1 MASITHSIGSVF
13 QPIFHLFGW
22 LLALFY
28 GVVPN
33 YAVAIAVLTI
43 VIMGA
48 LTPFTI
54 KSTKSMISMQ
64 RLQPEI
70 KKLQQKYK
78 GPENRQL
85 LNEELMRLYR
95 EEGANPL
102 GGCLPVL
109 LQAPFLFI
117 LYSVIK
123 GLSHLTTAGLAAPR
137 YIPTSSKMYKDLI
150 KSGGEVKSFGLNL
163 SLKAIDITSHHGWV
177 GAIPFFGIA
186 AAAVGLQYFQMA
198 QINNRNRK
206 TGQPMPSQQQAI
218 QRFMPIIFAY
228 IYLVIPAAVVLYMIV
243 STVIRIIT
251 QDLMFRAGVTD
262 PNRNNS
268 KPVER
273 ALPAGE
279 KTDDEESPVEK
290 PTPKSTAKPAP
301 KPAPKPG
308 PKPAPTSGSTPPPRK
323 PAHTPRPPLKNSPS
337 QPRSRAKRKR
347 KAR

>member
-1 MASITHSIGSVF
+1 MASITHTIGSVF

-33 YAVAIAVLTI
+33 YAVAITVLTI
-43 VIMGA
+43 LIMGA
-48 LTPFTI
+48 LTPLTI
-54 KSTKSMISMQ
+54 KSTKSMIVMQ

-117 LYSVIK
+117 LYSVIR
-123 GLSHLTTAGLAAPR
+123 GLSHLTKAGAAAPR
-137 YIPTSSKMYKDLI
+137 YIPTTSKMYRDLI
-150 KSGGEVKSFGLNL
+150 HSGGQVKAFGMNL
-163 SLKAIDITSHHGWV
+163 SSRPFPVSAHHGWV
-177 GAIPFFGIA
+177 GSLPFFAFVIV
-186 AAAVGLQYFQMA
+186 AVGLQYFQMA

-206 TGQPMPSQQQAI
+206 SGQAVPSQQLMI
-218 QRFMPIIFAY
+218 QRFMPILFAY

-243 STVIRIIT
+243 STIIRIIT
-251 QDLMFRAGVTD
+251 QDLMFRAGVSD
-262 PNRNNS
+262 PLRNGA
-268 KPVER
+268 KAVER
-273 ALPAGE
+273 ALPAPE
-279 KTDDEESPVEK
+279 PTEIVEEK
-290 PTPKSTAKPAP
+290 PPAKPAP
-301 KPAPKPG
+301 RRNPPPPSRKGPATPKP
-308 PKPAPTSGSTPPPRK
+308 STRK
-323 PAHTPRPPLKNSPS
+323 TNS